1 MRGSLQRD
9 SANRPRRRALAALGA
24 LAAGAA
30 AGLLGA
36 CATALPPRPVDP
48 ARAPRVNDTWRY
60 AYRSGWK
67 QDPPRMLDY
76 TVVSVTA
83 HAIADRLTIGGA
95 ASPWQDHAFA
105 SGFALVERVLPGI
118 EVRDFAPYFEAFEPL
133 APGVFAV
140 AMPPAQFGSAWTGTA
155 RVLGPEQVVTAAG
168 RFSAT
173 RVQINGG
180 RPFLSGMDDAAD
192 SVQIFATAWYAP
204 AVKRFVKLDF
214 LSQAARLNPLVRDH
228 YELAAYRVA

>member
-1 MRGSLQRD
+1 MND
-9 SANRPRRRALAALGA
+9 SRREAPVSPSRRRALAALGA
-24 LAAGAA
+24 LATGA
-30 AGLLGA
+30 LGA
-36 CATALPPRPVDP
+36 CATALPQRRVDP

-60 AYRSGWK
+60 AYRSEWK
-67 QDPPRMLDY
+67 QDAPRMLDC

-83 HAIADRLTIGGA
+83 QAIADRLTIGGA
-95 ASPWQDHAFA
+95 ASPWQDHQFA
-105 SGFALVERVLPGI
+105 SGFALIERAFPGI
-118 EVRDFAPYFEAFEPL
+118 EVRDFAPYFESFEPL

-155 RVLGPEQVVTAAG
+155 RVLGPEQVITPAG

-173 RVQINGG
+173 RVQLDGG

-192 SVQIFATAWYAP
+192 PVRIFATAWYAP
-204 AVKRFVKLDF
+204 AAKRIVKLDF
-214 LSQAARLNPLVRDH
+214 LSQAARLNPLARDH